1 MYKNKLYWAVYL
13 LLLTNLWACGDN
25 SNPNPNPTVD
35 NPNPAYPTD
44 TLRSYYYPLKDLEDG
59 LVYEYIYASNQ
70 QTAYY
75 WFFKQV
81 KDEAGNW
88 NLVGTRYG
96 ANFETEAL
104 TRERVYPNGTA
115 YELYQFVVLDTPTQK
130 DRIYPHQISEPTAFP
145 FEIPAKQGQTY
156 RFQSQFNLPPD
167 MTMNYRFTRDR
178 QFSKFLDFDYE
189 QKKQPAVE
197 FIGYDYLTLN
207 DTTNGGYF
215 TLDSADMKEIFVQNI
230 GLVYSERKAP
240 SGQTVVW
247 TLKGRYDMD
256 SFLRKIPEKVLP
268 KQRMPQK

>member
-1 MYKNKLYWAVYL
+1 MYKNKIYWAANL
-13 LLLTNLWACGDN
+13 LLLANLWACGN
-25 SNPNPNPTVD
+25 TANNNQNPEGNNPPSS
-35 NPNPAYPTD
+35 YSSD
-44 TLRSYYYPLKDLEDG
+44 TLKSYYYPLKELENG
-59 LVYEYIYASNQ
+59 LVYEYIYPSNQ

-88 NLVGTRYG
+88 NLVGTRYS

-115 YELYQFVVLDTPTQK
+115 YELYQFVVLDTPSQK
-130 DRIYPHQISEPTAFP
+130 DKIYPHRISQPTAFP
-145 FEIPAKQGQTY
+145 FEIPAKKDQSY

-167 MTMNYRFTRDR
+167 MTMDYEFTRDR
-178 QFSKFLDFDYE
+178 RFSQFLDYE
-189 QKKQPAVE
+189 YQQKKQPAVE
-197 FIGYDYLTLN
+197 FLGYDYLVLN

-230 GLVYSERKAP
+230 GLVYAERKAP
-240 SGQTVVW
+240 SGQTVAW
-247 TLKGRYDMD
+247 ALKGRYDMD
-256 SFLRKIPEKVLP
+256 SFLRKIPENILP